1 MQTFTTLTGLAA
13 PLLRANIDTDVIIR
27 IERLTSVPKAQ
38 LGDYAF
44 EAIRFLADGTVAPDF
59 LPAHPEFAGAPI
71 LLSGANFG
79 CGSSRESAVWALQ
92 SMGYQCVIAPSFGS
106 IFYNNC
112 FQNGVLPL
120 TLDETVVAAL
130 SNLALQG
137 KHFTVDLQRQ
147 MIDVDGQS
155 LPFNIDPLRRDM
167 LLQGLDEVGATLLED
182 DLIRAWQIQDQHRRP
197 WVWQLPDTGSDS

>member
-27 IERLTSVPKAQ
+27 IERLTSVPQDK
-38 LGDYAF
+38 LGDFAF
-44 EAIRFLADGTVAPDF
+44 EAIRFLPDGTIAPDF
-59 LPAHPEFAGAPI
+59 LPARPEFAGAPI

-120 TLDETVVAAL
+120 MLDEGEVVAL
-130 SNLALQG
+130 SHLAMQG
-137 KHFTVDLQRQ
+137 KSFTVDLQRQ
-147 MIDVDGQS
+147 VIEVDGRS
-155 LPFNIDPLRRDM
+155 LPFEIDPLRRDM
-167 LLQGLDEVGATLLED
+167 LLQGLDEVGVTLLED
-182 DLIRAWQIQDQHRRP
+182 DIIRGWQAEDQIRRP
-197 WVWQLPDTGSDS
+197 WVWQLNEVGSEA